1 MLTQRARNKLHDD
14 MNVSFDDIGKKLPI
28 RSKSN
33 SEAAAWEY
41 YVASY
46 LSKRA
51 ADRRKAAL
59 QLAQDAGVIFDS
71 DDPDLQREPGTNEPV
86 YMGELV
92 TVMLQVSKPR
102 VLLDQK
108 ALVNALLKRGV
119 AKHVIGEAIDTASKD
134 SKPGHQF
141 TASLLTKEASDNGK

>member
-1 MLTQRARNKLHDD
+1 